1 MLWNWYTVDS
11 CFIAKSWHVRS
22 SGAFAG
28 SCIGVILLV
37 IGLEFIRRVQREY
50 DGYIVRQWKSSLTEA
65 QAERSESG
73 GSTTKQPL
81 TTVVVPLQSQ
91 TRGFKPSVL
100 QQMIRSL
107 LFMVQFGV
115 GYFVM
120 LLAM

>member
-11 CFIAKSWHVRS
+11 CFIARSWHVRS

-37 IGLEFIRRVQREY
+37 IALEFIRRSQREY
-50 DGYIVRQWKSSLTEA
+50 DAYILRQWRSSVTEL
-65 QAERSESG
+65 QAERRESG
-73 GSTTKQPL
+73 SSTAKQPL
-81 TTVVVPLQSQ
+81 SAVVIPLQRRSEVFQ
-91 TRGFKPSVL
+91 PSIF
-100 QQMIRSL
+100 QQIVRSL
-107 LFMVQFGV
+107 FFMVQFGV